1 MNRPWLGVNQGGAI
15 VMTGCRAE
23 RTNLAGLQLWDITTG
38 SADVVIVDMHIC
50 SDIDHAATQTAMG
63 ANSYGW

>member
-15 VMTGCRAE
+15 VMTGCRGE

-38 SADVVIVDMHIC
+38 SADVVIVNM
-50 SDIDHAATQTAMG
+50 HAATQTAMG